1 MEKEMK
7 YRIISEG
14 QQDGVTLT
22 CKKYKISRTLYY
34 RWLKRYQS
42 LGLDGLGGIRT
53 SKAPANKTQPSTEKV
68 IFNLIRSYPHYGP
81 KALSYLLDEIGY
93 QISESC
99 VYNVMRRHDLSTR
112 QKRQG
117 FATHSVNTFLDQS
130 PDLSSLASGQCW
142 LFWISDLGSTHVLG
156 HLFKYTIFDAKSR
169 IACTRLYKTID
180 FSNFEDLLTS
190 VAFPIAQS
198 LNLQPSLICFFEDCL
213 LLHTKKHNFLGRFH
227 NTIRDNGF
235 DIHSHIISGHQVQ
248 AFKQM
253 RYNYSRYCMKALTS
267 IIASHETLDDCRL
280 GLQQFIRYYNLH
292 QDQTYPDGSYTPVD
306 YHNKL
311 SGTKTIL
318 PVWAYIDR
326 LY

>member
-14 QQDGVTLT
+14 QLEGVSST

-42 LGLDGLGGIRT
+42 LGLDGLGVIKA
-53 SKAPANKTQPSTEKV
+53 SKAPANKTQPSTEKT

-81 KALSYLLDEIGY
+81 KAISYLLDEIGY
-93 QISESC
+93 KISESC

-112 QKRQG
+112 QKRQR
-117 FATHSVNTFLDQS
+117 FATQSVNTGLDQS
-130 PDLSSLASGQCW
+130 PDLASFTSGQCW
-142 LFWISDLGSTHVLG
+142 LFWISDLGSTHALG
-156 HLFKYTIFDAKSR
+156 RLFKYTIFDAKSR

-180 FSNFEDLLTS
+180 YSNFEDLLTS

-198 LNLQPSLICFFEDCL
+198 LNLQPSLICFFEDCF
-213 LLHTKKHNFLGRFH
+213 LLHQKKHNFLGKLH
-227 NTIRDNGF
+227 KTIRDNGF
-235 DIHSHIISGHQVQ
+235 DIRSHIISGHQVQ
-248 AFKQM
+248 PFKQM
-253 RYNYSRYCMKALTS
+253 RYDYSTYCMKALTS
-267 IIASHETLDDCRL
+267 IMTSHETLDDCRL
-280 GLQQFIRYYNLH
+280 GLQKYIRYYNLH

-306 YHNKL
+306 YHTRA
-311 SGTKTIL
+311 SCTKTIL